1 MEALM
6 NPEISV
12 IIPAYANG
20 EQLQA
25 CLEAL
30 ERQVYPPAFEVIVV
44 DNGSTPPLQIPERPG
59 WRVVREERIGSYA
72 ARNHGVANARGQF
85 LVFIDTDC
93 IPELLWLRACKERL
107 TRESGIVI
115 GGHIETVYE
124 DPEAPRAVEIFDKIT
139 TPLDQKSYVERWNF
153 AATANLA
160 IRKADFDRVGP
171 FCADLKSYGDR
182 EWCHRAIAAGLR
194 LVYADEAVVNHRAR
208 RTVSGL
214 IRREVRL
221 TGGSC
226 DTRMRAGVK
235 RRTFFREGLRLLLPD
250 RGIIENGWRFWRMG
264 TEPVTKI
271 KLLTLVFFMRY
282 CHALEKLR
290 LSLGGVSQRG

>member
-1 MEALM
+1 M

-12 IIPAYANG
+12 IIPAYAS
-20 EQLQA
+20 EDALRT
-25 CLEAL
+25 CLAAL
-30 ERQVYPPAFEVIVV
+30 EQQEQAPTFEVIVV
-44 DNGSTPPLQIPERPG
+44 DNGSMPPLRIPERQG
-59 WRVVREERIGSYA
+59 WRVIREERVGSYA
-72 ARNHGVANARGQF
+72 ARNHGVANARGQY
-85 LVFIDTDC
+85 LVFVDTDC
-93 IPELLWLRACKERL
+93 IPERNWLRSCKARLACEPG
-107 TRESGIVI
+107 TFI
-115 GGHIETVYE
+115 GGRIETVYE
-124 DPEAPRAVEIFDKIT
+124 DPEAPKAVEIYDRVT

-160 IRKADFDRVGP
+160 VRKADFDRVGP

-182 EWCHRAIAAGLR
+182 EWCGRAVAAGLQ
-194 LVYADEAVVNHRAR
+194 LVYAGEVVVRHQAR

-221 TGGSC
+221 TGGAC

-250 RGIIENGWRFWRMG
+250 RGILENGWRFWRMG